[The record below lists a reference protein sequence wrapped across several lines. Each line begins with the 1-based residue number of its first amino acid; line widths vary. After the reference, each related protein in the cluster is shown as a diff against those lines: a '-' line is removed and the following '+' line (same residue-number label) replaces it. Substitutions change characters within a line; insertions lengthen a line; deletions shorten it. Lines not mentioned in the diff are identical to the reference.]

1 MKKITL
7 LLAFATTFALA
18 SEHHGCYYDVWSS
31 TYICPHHHIS
41 TSELA
46 TLETFKNDIIDHSNQ
61 VEFANRGEGAMAV
74 TGAVSIG
81 KDIKLIDVVPRY
93 NPTGNLGFDARLPVM
108 QNSNTDKFGIGDI
121 SLSGNYHFGN
131 LDSEYGT
138 NISTLRYKASTGS
151 DTDELGT
158 GEGSITL
165 THTLAKNIEG
175 DMRIHGLLSY
185 AMNMGDID
193 DAIALM
199 AGVSHQGLLPDV
211 GVVNAK
217 FTYYNQG
224 DVTAADLWAEF
235 SSTKLIDG
243 VPLATGLKI
252 PLIDSYNGKDL
263 DKYFLLYASFTGFFD
278 K

>member
-7 LLAFATTFALA
+7 SLVLATAFLLA
-18 SEHHGCYYDVWSS
+18 SD
-31 TYICPHHHIS
+31 HHHIS

-61 VEFANRGEGAMAV
+61 IEFANKGADAMAI
-74 TGAVSIG
+74 TGAISIG
-81 KDIKLIDVVPRY
+81 SDIKLIDVVPRY
-93 NPTGNLGFDARLPVM
+93 NPTGNLGFDARLPIM
-108 QNSNTDKFGIGDI
+108 QNSESDEFGIGDI

-151 DTDELGT
+151 DTDGLGT

-165 THTLAKNIEG
+165 THALAKNLEG
-175 DMRIHGLLSY
+175 DLRVHGLLTY

-199 AGVSHQGLLPDV
+199 GGMSHKGLMPSV
-211 GVVNAK
+211 GVANTK
-217 FTYYNQG
+217 LTYFTQG
-224 DVTAADLWAEF
+224 DFTAADLWVEL
-235 SSTKLIDG
+235 SSKKLIDG
-243 VPLATGLKI
+243 VPLSTGLKI
-252 PLIDSYNGKDL
+252 PLIDSYDGSDL